1 MGFYLFLL
9 AFCMGA
15 GAWCFLAWAVKDGQF
30 KDTDEVKNLALSS
43 EEKYV

>member
-15 GAWCFLAWAVKDGQF
+15 SAWCVLAWAVKDGQF
-30 KDTDEVKNLALSS
+30 KDSDEVKNLALAS

>member
-1 MGFYLFLL
+1 MGFYLFGL

-30 KDTDEVKNLALSS
+30 KDTEGMENLVLKS
-43 EEKYV
+43 EEKYI

>member
-1 MGFYLFLL
+1 MGLYLFLL

-30 KDTDEVKNLALSS
+30 KETDEIRSIVIDA
-43 EEKYV
+43 EEKYI